1 MVEKELGNL
10 SSDKLFRIVECLAAS
25 RLPNRLTDLAD
36 KLSMPQPTLLRYLK
50 TLCSQGYAYRDDS
63 TGCYALTWKIC
74 RLADA
79 VKSNLSLRSIAAPF
93 LNQAANVL
101 NAGTLLAIEQDK
113 SVLYLDFVDYPRR
126 IMKTMLRI
134 GKNAPIHTSASG
146 KVLLSSFSQRK
157 VEEIITERGLERLTG
172 KTITDPKRL
181 FEELSRIRHQ
191 GYAIDDEECE
201 MGHRCISVPI
211 YDYSGNVAGAISAFD
226 SFERMT
232 ESRMQQVLLPELQ
245 RTAIEISL
253 RLGYSVNDSLHQ
265 SPTI

>member
-1 MVEKELGNL
+1 MAGTEKGNL
-10 SSDKLFRIVECLAAS
+10 SSDKMFRIVECLAAS

-36 KLSMPQPTLLRYLK
+36 KLSMPQATLLRYLK
-50 TLCSQGYAYRDDS
+50 TLCAQGYAYREEA

-101 NAGTLLAIEQDK
+101 NTGTLLAIEQDK
-113 SVLYLDFVDYPRR
+113 SVLYLDFVDNPRH

-146 KVLLSSFSQRK
+146 KVLLSSFSTRK
-157 VEEIITERGLERLTG
+157 VEEIITERGLERLTK
-172 KTITDPKRL
+172 KTITDAETL
-181 FEELSRIRHQ
+181 LEELSCIRSQ

-201 MGHRCISVPI
+201 RGHRCISVPI
-211 YDYSGNVAGAISAFD
+211 FDYSGNVTGAISAFD

-232 ESRMQQVLLPELQ
+232 QERMMHVLLPELR
-245 RTAIEISL
+245 RTAMEISM
-253 RLGYSVNDSLHQ
+253 RLGYSVDDA
-265 SPTI
+265 PYE